1 MSAPPTKLTTR
12 ASNARKHPGLP
23 DQTKKKRSPA
33 QMAAM
38 RASVKA
44 ATDAKAAAAL
54 AAPGIIAGIEDIMAV
69 DDKDSEENAARPA
82 PVKTIRIN
90 HPIR

>member
-1 MSAPPTKLTTR
+1 
-12 ASNARKHPGLP
+12 
-23 DQTKKKRSPA
+23 
-33 QMAAM
+33 M
-38 RASVKA
+38 RASAKA

-69 DDKDSEENAARPA
+69 DDKDSEENAAQPA

-90 HPIR
+90 RPIRRTHTFSNLKDLNVEEVQAGQLPVVISYPSPS